1 MKKAD
6 SDYRA
11 FLDILK
17 EELIPAGGC
26 TEPIAIAYTAA
37 VARKTLGCR
46 PEHMD
51 VYASG
56 NLIKNAKGVYI
67 PNGGELRGVDAA
79 AILGALGGN
88 ADRMLEV
95 LLDLPD
101 GVLDETQA
109 LMQQNYCK
117 VHVIQG
123 SEALHLIVNV
133 QADGQTAEVELKN
146 AHTHIVRI
154 EKNGESVFRAEE
166 DGTQDGFTDHSCLTV
181 EKIVDFAN
189 TCDLA
194 DIEPTLQ
201 KQIDCNMQIA
211 EEGLNNRWG
220 VNVGKLY
227 YENGK
232 LLQAYAAAASDARMS
247 GCNLPV
253 VIVSGSGN
261 QGATASLPVIVY
273 AEKHG
278 CSREQMLRALA
289 LSDLIAINSGS
300 GNQGITVSVPVIE
313 YAKALACPKERL
325 YRALVLSNLIAIH
338 EKTGIGRLSAYCGAV
353 CAATGAGCAMTY
365 LDGGTLEQIDQTITN
380 SIATSSGMVC
390 DGAKPSCA
398 AKIATS
404 LESAIMAH
412 DLAMA
417 NRAFQSGEG
426 IVMDN
431 VEQTIDAVGCVASQ
445 GMHITDQVILNLMT
459 QQKGARA

>member
-6 SDYRA
+6 SNYKA

-133 QADGQTAEVELKN
+133 QAGGQTAEVELKN

-261 QGATASLPVIVY
+261 QGATASLPVIIY
-273 AEKHG
+273 AQKHNIG
-278 CSREQMLRALA
+278 REQLLRALA
-289 LSDLIAINSGS
+289 LSDLIAIHLKS
-300 GNQGITVSVPVIE
+300 
-313 YAKALACPKERL
+313 
-325 YRALVLSNLIAIH
+325 
-338 EKTGIGRLSAYCGAV
+338 GIGRLSAYCGAV

-426 IVMDN
+426 IVMDLSL
-431 VEQTIDAVGCVASQ
+431 I
-445 GMHITDQVILNLMT
+445 HI
-459 QQKGARA
+459 

>member
-133 QADGQTAEVELKN
+133 QAGGQTAEVELKN

-289 LSDLIAINSGS
+289 LSDLIAIHLKS
-300 GNQGITVSVPVIE
+300 
-313 YAKALACPKERL
+313 
-325 YRALVLSNLIAIH
+325 
-338 EKTGIGRLSAYCGAV
+338 GIGRLSAYCGAV
-353 CAATGAGCAMTY
+353 CAATGVGCAMTY

-459 QQKGARA
+459 QQKGVRA

>member
-289 LSDLIAINSGS
+289 LSDLIAIHLKS
-300 GNQGITVSVPVIE
+300 
-313 YAKALACPKERL
+313 
-325 YRALVLSNLIAIH
+325 
-338 EKTGIGRLSAYCGAV
+338 GIGSLSAYCGAV

-459 QQKGARA
+459 QQKGVRA

>member
-289 LSDLIAINSGS
+289 LSDLIAIHLKS
-300 GNQGITVSVPVIE
+300 
-313 YAKALACPKERL
+313 
-325 YRALVLSNLIAIH
+325 
-338 EKTGIGRLSAYCGAV
+338 GIGRLSAYCGAV

-417 NRAFQSGEG
+417 NRTFQSGEG

-459 QQKGARA
+459 QQKGVRA

>member
-88 ADRMLEV
+88 ADRMLEG
-95 LLDLPD
+95 LLGLPD

-289 LSDLIAINSGS
+289 LSDLIAIHLKS
-300 GNQGITVSVPVIE
+300 
-313 YAKALACPKERL
+313 
-325 YRALVLSNLIAIH
+325 
-338 EKTGIGRLSAYCGAV
+338 GIGRLSAYCGAV

-459 QQKGARA
+459 QQKGVRA

>member
-133 QADGQTAEVELKN
+133 QAGGQMAEVELKN

-154 EKNGESVFRAEE
+154 EKNRKTIFQSEE
-166 DGTQDGFTDHSCLTV
+166 DSTKDGFTDHSCLTV

-261 QGATASLPVIVY
+261 QGATASLPVIIY
-273 AEKHG
+273 AQKHNIG
-278 CSREQMLRALA
+278 REQLLRALA
-289 LSDLIAINSGS
+289 LSDLIAIHLKS
-300 GNQGITVSVPVIE
+300 
-313 YAKALACPKERL
+313 
-325 YRALVLSNLIAIH
+325 
-338 EKTGIGRLSAYCGAV
+338 GIGRLSAYCGAV

-459 QQKGARA
+459 QQKGVRA

>member
-289 LSDLIAINSGS
+289 LSDLIAIHLKS
-300 GNQGITVSVPVIE
+300 
-313 YAKALACPKERL
+313 
-325 YRALVLSNLIAIH
+325 
-338 EKTGIGRLSAYCGAV
+338 GIGRLSAYCGAV

-431 VEQTIDAVGCVASQ
+431 VEQTIDAVGCVASK

>member
-109 LMQQNYCK
+109 LVQQNYCK

-133 QADGQTAEVELKN
+133 QAGGQTAEVELKN

-154 EKNGESVFRAEE
+154 EKNGQTVFRAEE

-289 LSDLIAINSGS
+289 LSDLIAIHLKS
-300 GNQGITVSVPVIE
+300 
-313 YAKALACPKERL
+313 
-325 YRALVLSNLIAIH
+325 
-338 EKTGIGRLSAYCGAV
+338 GIGRLSAYCGAV

-459 QQKGARA
+459 QQKGAQA

>member
-109 LMQQNYCK
+109 LIQQNYCK

-289 LSDLIAINSGS
+289 LSDLIAIHLKS
-300 GNQGITVSVPVIE
+300 
-313 YAKALACPKERL
+313 
-325 YRALVLSNLIAIH
+325 
-338 EKTGIGRLSAYCGAV
+338 GIGRLSAYCGAV

>member
-194 DIEPTLQ
+194 DIKPTLQ

-289 LSDLIAINSGS
+289 LSDLIAIHLKS
-300 GNQGITVSVPVIE
+300 
-313 YAKALACPKERL
+313 
-325 YRALVLSNLIAIH
+325 
-338 EKTGIGRLSAYCGAV
+338 GIGRLSAYCGAV

-459 QQKGARA
+459 QQKGVRA

>member
-133 QADGQTAEVELKN
+133 QAGGQTAEVELKN

-261 QGATASLPVIVY
+261 QGATASLPVIIY
-273 AEKHG
+273 AQKHNIG
-278 CSREQMLRALA
+278 REQLLRALA
-289 LSDLIAINSGS
+289 LSDLIAIHLKS
-300 GNQGITVSVPVIE
+300 
-313 YAKALACPKERL
+313 
-325 YRALVLSNLIAIH
+325 
-338 EKTGIGRLSAYCGAV
+338 GIGRLSAYCGAV

-431 VEQTIDAVGCVASQ
+431 VEQTIDAVGCVASK

-459 QQKGARA
+459 QQKGVRA

>member
-154 EKNGESVFRAEE
+154 EKNGESVFRTEE

-289 LSDLIAINSGS
+289 LSDLIAIHLKS
-300 GNQGITVSVPVIE
+300 
-313 YAKALACPKERL
+313 
-325 YRALVLSNLIAIH
+325 
-338 EKTGIGRLSAYCGAV
+338 GIGRLSAYCGAV

>member
-51 VYASG
+51 VHASG

-289 LSDLIAINSGS
+289 LSDLIAIHLKS
-300 GNQGITVSVPVIE
+300 
-313 YAKALACPKERL
+313 
-325 YRALVLSNLIAIH
+325 
-338 EKTGIGRLSAYCGAV
+338 GIGRLSAYCGAV

-459 QQKGARA
+459 QQKGVRA

>member
-6 SDYRA
+6 SDYGA

-289 LSDLIAINSGS
+289 LSDLIAIHLKS
-300 GNQGITVSVPVIE
+300 
-313 YAKALACPKERL
+313 
-325 YRALVLSNLIAIH
+325 
-338 EKTGIGRLSAYCGAV
+338 GIGRLSAYCGAV

-459 QQKGARA
+459 QQKGVRA

>member
-261 QGATASLPVIVY
+261 QGATSSLPVIVY

-289 LSDLIAINSGS
+289 LSDLIAIHLKS
-300 GNQGITVSVPVIE
+300 
-313 YAKALACPKERL
+313 
-325 YRALVLSNLIAIH
+325 
-338 EKTGIGRLSAYCGAV
+338 GIGRLSAYCGAV

-459 QQKGARA
+459 QQKGVRA

>member
-101 GVLDETQA
+101 GILDETQA

-133 QADGQTAEVELKN
+133 QAGGQTAEVELKN

-154 EKNGESVFRAEE
+154 EKNSESVFRAEE

-289 LSDLIAINSGS
+289 LSDLIAIHLKS
-300 GNQGITVSVPVIE
+300 
-313 YAKALACPKERL
+313 
-325 YRALVLSNLIAIH
+325 
-338 EKTGIGRLSAYCGAV
+338 GIGRLSAYCGAV

>member
-194 DIEPTLQ
+194 NIEPTLQ

-289 LSDLIAINSGS
+289 LSDLIAIHLKS
-300 GNQGITVSVPVIE
+300 
-313 YAKALACPKERL
+313 
-325 YRALVLSNLIAIH
+325 
-338 EKTGIGRLSAYCGAV
+338 GIGRLSAYCGAV

>member
-101 GVLDETQA
+101 GGLDETQA

-261 QGATASLPVIVY
+261 QGATASLPVIIY
-273 AEKHG
+273 AQKHNIG
-278 CSREQMLRALA
+278 REQLLRALA
-289 LSDLIAINSGS
+289 LSDLIAIHLKS
-300 GNQGITVSVPVIE
+300 
-313 YAKALACPKERL
+313 
-325 YRALVLSNLIAIH
+325 
-338 EKTGIGRLSAYCGAV
+338 GIGRLSAYCGAV

-417 NRAFQSGEG
+417 NRTFQSGEG

>member
-133 QADGQTAEVELKN
+133 QAGGQMAEVELKN

-289 LSDLIAINSGS
+289 LSDLIAIHLKS
-300 GNQGITVSVPVIE
+300 
-313 YAKALACPKERL
+313 
-325 YRALVLSNLIAIH
+325 
-338 EKTGIGRLSAYCGAV
+338 GIGRLSAYCGAV

-459 QQKGARA
+459 QQKGVRA

>member
-289 LSDLIAINSGS
+289 LSDLF
-300 GNQGITVSVPVIE
+300 
-313 YAKALACPKERL
+313 
-325 YRALVLSNLIAIH
+325 AIH
-338 EKTGIGRLSAYCGAV
+338 LKSGIGRLSAYCGAV

-459 QQKGARA
+459 QQKGVRA

>member
-278 CSREQMLRALA
+278 CSREQMLRALT
-289 LSDLIAINSGS
+289 LSDLIAIHLKS
-300 GNQGITVSVPVIE
+300 
-313 YAKALACPKERL
+313 
-325 YRALVLSNLIAIH
+325 
-338 EKTGIGRLSAYCGAV
+338 GIGRLSAYCGAV

-459 QQKGARA
+459 QQKGVRA

>member
-289 LSDLIAINSGS
+289 LSDLIAIHLKS
-300 GNQGITVSVPVIE
+300 
-313 YAKALACPKERL
+313 
-325 YRALVLSNLIAIH
+325 
-338 EKTGIGRLSAYCGAV
+338 GIGRLSAYCGAV

-365 LDGGTLEQIDQTITN
+365 LDGGTLEQNDQTITN

>member
-201 KQIDCNMQIA
+201 KQIDCNIQIA

-261 QGATASLPVIVY
+261 QGATASLPVIIY
-273 AEKHG
+273 AQKHNIG
-278 CSREQMLRALA
+278 REQLLRALA
-289 LSDLIAINSGS
+289 LSDLIAIHLKS
-300 GNQGITVSVPVIE
+300 
-313 YAKALACPKERL
+313 
-325 YRALVLSNLIAIH
+325 
-338 EKTGIGRLSAYCGAV
+338 GIGRLSAYCGAV

>member
-6 SDYRA
+6 FDYRA

-109 LMQQNYCK
+109 LVQQNYCK

-133 QADGQTAEVELKN
+133 QAGGQTAEVELKN

-154 EKNGESVFRAEE
+154 EKNGETVFRAEE

-181 EKIVDFAN
+181 EKIVDFAD

-289 LSDLIAINSGS
+289 LSDLIAIHLKS
-300 GNQGITVSVPVIE
+300 
-313 YAKALACPKERL
+313 
-325 YRALVLSNLIAIH
+325 
-338 EKTGIGRLSAYCGAV
+338 GIGRLSAYCGAV

-426 IVMDN
+426 IVIDP
-431 VEQTIDAVGCVASQ
+431 VEQTPEAVGWVASQ
-445 GMHITDQVILNLMT
+445 GMHIQDQVILNLMT

>member
-289 LSDLIAINSGS
+289 LSDLIAIHLKS
-300 GNQGITVSVPVIE
+300 
-313 YAKALACPKERL
+313 
-325 YRALVLSNLIAIH
+325 
-338 EKTGIGRLSAYCGAV
+338 GIGRLSAYCGAV

-365 LDGGTLEQIDQTITN
+365 LDGGTLEQINQTITN

>member
-189 TCDLA
+189 TCGLA

-289 LSDLIAINSGS
+289 LSDLIAIHLKS
-300 GNQGITVSVPVIE
+300 
-313 YAKALACPKERL
+313 
-325 YRALVLSNLIAIH
+325 
-338 EKTGIGRLSAYCGAV
+338 GIGRLSAYCGAV

>member
-289 LSDLIAINSGS
+289 LSDLIAIHLKS
-300 GNQGITVSVPVIE
+300 
-313 YAKALACPKERL
+313 
-325 YRALVLSNLIAIH
+325 
-338 EKTGIGRLSAYCGAV
+338 GIGRLSAYCGAV

>member
-6 SDYRA
+6 SNYKA

-133 QADGQTAEVELKN
+133 QAGGQTAEVELKN

-289 LSDLIAINSGS
+289 LSDLIAIHLKS
-300 GNQGITVSVPVIE
+300 
-313 YAKALACPKERL
+313 
-325 YRALVLSNLIAIH
+325 
-338 EKTGIGRLSAYCGAV
+338 GIGRLSAYCGAV

-431 VEQTIDAVGCVASQ
+431 VEQTIDAVGCVASK

-459 QQKGARA
+459 QQKGVRA

>member
-154 EKNGESVFRAEE
+154 EKNGESVFCAEE

-289 LSDLIAINSGS
+289 LSDLIAIHLKS
-300 GNQGITVSVPVIE
+300 
-313 YAKALACPKERL
+313 
-325 YRALVLSNLIAIH
+325 
-338 EKTGIGRLSAYCGAV
+338 GIGRLSAYCGAV

>member
-289 LSDLIAINSGS
+289 LSDLIAIHLKSD
-300 GNQGITVSVPVIE
+300 
-313 YAKALACPKERL
+313 
-325 YRALVLSNLIAIH
+325 
-338 EKTGIGRLSAYCGAV
+338 IGRLSAYCGAV

>member
-289 LSDLIAINSGS
+289 LSDLIAIHLKS
-300 GNQGITVSVPVIE
+300 
-313 YAKALACPKERL
+313 
-325 YRALVLSNLIAIH
+325 
-338 EKTGIGRLSAYCGAV
+338 GIGRLSAYCGAV

-431 VEQTIDAVGCVASQ
+431 VEQTIDAVGCMASQ

-459 QQKGARA
+459 QQKGVRA

>member
-6 SDYRA
+6 SDYRT

-133 QADGQTAEVELKN
+133 QAGGQTAEVELKN

-289 LSDLIAINSGS
+289 LSDLIAIHLKS
-300 GNQGITVSVPVIE
+300 
-313 YAKALACPKERL
+313 
-325 YRALVLSNLIAIH
+325 
-338 EKTGIGRLSAYCGAV
+338 GIGRLSAYCGAV

-459 QQKGARA
+459 QQKGVRA

>member
-154 EKNGESVFRAEE
+154 EKNGESLFRAEE

-289 LSDLIAINSGS
+289 LSDLIAIHLKS
-300 GNQGITVSVPVIE
+300 
-313 YAKALACPKERL
+313 
-325 YRALVLSNLIAIH
+325 
-338 EKTGIGRLSAYCGAV
+338 GIGRLSAYCGAV

-459 QQKGARA
+459 QQKGVRA